1 MKFAFF
7 TVPVFHSDYATSEL
21 NRFLA
26 DHRIQD
32 IQQKL
37 IDNGSNSFW
46 TFSIKYGE
54 RDSSGTESSSSKSRI
69 DYRDVLDD
77 DDFEVF
83 AQLRDLR
90 KQISDETGVPLYGI
104 FSNAQLAEMARRRP
118 ASAAELGEIK
128 KVGKS
133 RVERFG
139 ERFLTLLSSL
149 TETTGEADADTD

>member
-7 TVPVFHSDYATSEL
+7 TVPILHSEYATEEL
-21 NRFLA
+21 NRFLGK
-26 DHRIQD
+26 HKVHE
-32 IQQKL
+32 IQQHL
-37 IDNGSNSFW
+37 IDDGSNSYWAFA
-46 TFSIKYGE
+46 IKYGE
-54 RDSSGTESSSSKSRI
+54 DNASSIDAGNQKSRV

-77 DDFEVF
+77 DDFAVF

-104 FSNAQLAEMARRRP
+104 FSNAQLAEMARLRP
-118 ASAAELGEIK
+118 VSSTELGEIK

-139 ERFLTLLSSL
+139 ERFLALLTSL
-149 TETTGEADADTD
+149 TEIAGEKDADPN